1 MMIRKGLEDV
11 VAGTTELSLVD
22 GVEGRLLYRGFDIH
36 DLVEHATFEEVVY
49 LLWHGDLPT
58 QEQLNDLREQLA
70 SSRALPQEV
79 LAMMEGFPKTAGP
92 MDALRTAVSAMGLY
106 DPEVDDNSR
115 EANLRKAIRLTARMA
130 TIVASHDRIRNGKE
144 PIPPDPTMNHA
155 ANFLYMLKG
164 TVPDE
169 LSARAFDVCLIL
181 HADHEFNASTFSA
194 RVAAS
199 TLSDMYSAITSAIA
213 TLKGP
218 LHGGANTKVMEMLL
232 EIGVPERVEP
242 YIMKALSEKRRVMGF
257 GHRVYK
263 GEDPRAKPLK
273 RMSQEL
279 GEKAGELKWYEISRR
294 IEELLLKEKNLY
306 PNVDFYAASVYYSL
320 GIPMDLYTA
329 IFAVSRISGWTAQVL
344 EQYADNRLIRPRA
357 EYVGPRLR
365 PFIPLQARRVK
376 GA

>member
-36 DLVEHATFEEVVY
+36 DLAEHATFEEVVY
-49 LLWHGDLPT
+49 LLWHGDLPA
-58 QEQLNDLREQLA
+58 QEQLDDLREQLA

-79 LAMMEGFPKTAGP
+79 LAMMEGFPETAGP
-92 MDALRTAVSAMGLY
+92 MDALRTAVSAIGLY
-106 DPEVDDNSR
+106 DPEVDDNSQ
-115 EANLRKAIRLTARMA
+115 EANLRKATRLTARMA
-130 TIVASHDRIRNGKE
+130 TIVASYDRIRNGKE
-144 PIPPDPTMNHA
+144 PIPPDPAMNHA

-194 RVAAS
+194 RVTAS

-232 EIGVPERVEP
+232 EIGTPERVEP

-263 GEDPRAKPLK
+263 GEDPRAKHLK
-273 RMSQEL
+273 RMSREL
-279 GEKAGELKWYEISRR
+279 GEKVGELKWYEISRR
-294 IEELLLKEKNLY
+294 IEGLLLKEKNLY

-320 GIPMDLYTA
+320 GIPIDLYTA

-357 EYVGPRLR
+357 EYVGPRRR